1 MDMRHYVSRGL
12 FACNERVFVI
22 TFYMFKKEREILR
35 EISEK
40 LSANER
46 VLKIIAYGSRVRG
59 DYSGDSDLDVL
70 IVVDKKDKGL
80 KDKILS
86 IFYSFELE
94 TDIPFSAIILSL
106 EELEFNERLGSPFI
120 ESIKEEGI
128 TIYDS
133 EHRRKEGALKISS

>member
-1 MDMRHYVSRGL
+1 MNWAYLLLGV
-12 FACNERVFVI
+12 FACNEWVFVI
-22 TFYMFKKEREILR
+22 TFYMFKKEKEILL

-40 LSANER
+40 LSADRR

-59 DYSGDSDLDVL
+59 DYRGESDLDL
-70 IVVDKKDKGL
+70 LVVVNKKDKEL

-86 IFYSFELE
+86 TFYSYELE
-94 TDIPFSAIILSL
+94 TDISFSAIILSI
-106 EELEFNERLGSPFI
+106 EEFEFNERLGSPFI

-133 EHRRKEGALKISS
+133 EYRRKEGTLKISS